1 MNWLGIVPA
10 GFLIPICA
18 PSLYRAF
25 GRGRRSATGSILLGA
40 GGACLG
46 GSGLTPWQGGL
57 PPDFSIPGNVLHL
70 SLALT
75 GFLLLALAPL
85 FFSSPG
91 SIRKGVI
98 AVVALF
104 LRRVGSDFR
113 SGLRSPWRL
122 SGSTAARR
130 IGCVLCLALRGLGLG
145 LEEPA
150 VPACS
155 HPKIIHVSA
164 APTASKSAVQQ
175 MSAMCDRSAGAK
187 SSSDVDHV
195 GKLLLTGSGSSA
207 TTAKTMCTTGQVG
220 CSISKKLG

>member
-1 MNWLGIVPA
+1 MDQLARHRAG
-10 GFLIPICA
+10 GFLMPVCA

-25 GRGRRSATGSILLGA
+25 GTGWRSATGSILLGA

-85 FFSSPG
+85 FFALQARSG
-91 SIRKGVI
+91 SGVI
-98 AVVALF
+98 AVAALF
-104 LRRVGSDFR
+104 LRRLGSDFR

-150 VPACS
+150 VPVRS
-155 HPKIIHVSA
+155 HPKI
-164 APTASKSAVQQ
+164 
-175 MSAMCDRSAGAK
+175 K
-187 SSSDVDHV
+187 SSTCPQHRLRASQP
-195 GKLLLTGSGSSA
+195 SSR
-207 TTAKTMCTTGQVG
+207 
-220 CSISKKLG
+220 